1 MVGIYGVPVM
11 TVKRREGILT
21 NLIFRYMLFMA
32 RTTISGNFLAKEGR
46 GAGYNFPNL
55 DGGTV
60 RFHPDFSLSPTTCCL
75 P

>member
-1 MVGIYGVPVM
+1 
-11 TVKRREGILT
+11 
-21 NLIFRYMLFMA
+21 MA